1 MGLGGV
7 DAVASR
13 MERQLQAQ
21 GEFFRDMGRR
31 SLLGTTVS
39 GSGESP
45 EALLSGG
52 WGDRQP
58 LQQVV
63 TVLRR
68 KSRLRGQGRGFL
80 AEGAAGIEVG
90 VERQRPVGLE
100 QRGWEE
106 RGRKGR

>member
-1 MGLGGV
+1 MGGV

-21 GEFFRDMGRR
+21 GEFFRDMGGR

-39 GSGESP
+39 GSGESA
-45 EALLSGG
+45 EALPSRGR
-52 WGDRQP
+52 GDRRL

-80 AEGAAGIEVG
+80 AEGEAGIEVG
-90 VERQRPVGLE
+90 VERQTSVGLE
-100 QRGWEE
+100 QSGWEE

>member
-1 MGLGGV
+1 MGGV

-21 GEFFRDMGRR
+21 GEFFRDMGGR

-45 EALLSGG
+45 EALPSRG

-58 LQQVV
+58 DRQQVV